1 MYSLNKAGLLA
12 STIVALLVIT
22 SCSDSGTSTT
32 GVDPLS
38 RDAAEAGAINNAAL
52 KREDHDHGPQ
62 GHEAV
67 GIAAPGQGEGLGHQH
82 AEPPEVVA
90 GTVLTLATIPAS
102 SCGNFIPEA
111 GEMCDDGPSGS
122 ATCTANCEL
131 KTGKGG
137 EIVAENFCGDGK
149 RRIIDGEQ
157 CDDGNAD
164 NTDSCTQY
172 CRFAA
177 CGDGYTQP
185 SNGEQCDDGN
195 KNDSDSC
202 NNSCQRPGDPDKP
215 TTTIRSSSSSSSW
228 SSSSSIPRQGDDC
241 STSLS
246 VSPGS
251 FVEGASV
258 TWTWSSTSP
267 GPFCGHGV
275 HGAVGKPDATYI
287 GITSGYTTAYATKPN
302 TAAHPPGS
310 WTSLTY
316 GPVFI
321 WPNSGVGSC
330 WDQWLKRPTCAASA
344 TAKIYPRGGS
354 SSSYSSY
361 GSSSSSYSSYGS
373 SSSYSSYSSSSSSS
387 SSSTPPALVLAASRD
402 PEAERECVNDLR
414 STWRSAT
421 QACQNDH
428 SACLNDCFAA
438 TGGRADEQGMSFAD
452 WYAVHGSSYNLCS
465 TACANTW
472 SNCWTGTDY
481 NTGGHGGRFD
491 TTRATAACQ

>member
-202 NNSCQRPGDPDKP
+202 NNSCQRPNNE
-215 TTTIRSSSSSSSW
+215 TTTTT
-228 SSSSSIPRQGDDC
+228 DD
-241 STSLS
+241 
-246 VSPGS
+246 
-251 FVEGASV
+251 
-258 TWTWSSTSP
+258 
-267 GPFCGHGV
+267 
-275 HGAVGKPDATYI
+275 
-287 GITSGYTTAYATKPN
+287 
-302 TAAHPPGS
+302 
-310 WTSLTY
+310 
-316 GPVFI
+316 
-321 WPNSGVGSC
+321 
-330 WDQWLKRPTCAASA
+330 
-344 TAKIYPRGGS
+344 GGS
-354 SSSYSSY
+354 SSST
-361 GSSSSSYSSYGS
+361 SSSSTEGSCDNPTWAFAGVTDPSSYTSNGATPPLWCAWLKNTQGITHQYWTGS
-373 SSSYSSYSSSSSSS
+373 NSWCLDGQWQSTLCGFEDPSSSSSSS
-387 SSSTPPALVLAASRD
+387 SSYWSSSSSSSYWSSSSSSGRSIQPTGVDCGKQYEATMGPIDNTYYQCTTDCPEPGETEDGSVDYESPGHQCIMACDAVWQEAAS
-402 PEAERECVNDLR
+402 PAWNAL
-414 STWRSAT
+414 
-421 QACQNDH
+421 Q
-428 SACLNDCFAA
+428 DCYEIA
-438 TGGRADEQGMSFAD
+438 R
-452 WYAVHGSSYNLCS
+452 
-465 TACANTW
+465 
-472 SNCWTGTDY
+472 
-481 NTGGHGGRFD
+481 
-491 TTRATAACQ
+491 